1 MNQSVL
7 LNNVLYWPLKMS
19 VSDDIMLS
27 LHFQDQTSL
36 STGLEPFKNSIF
48 DLIKT
53 DKIDLQ

>member
-1 MNQSVL
+1 
-7 LNNVLYWPLKMS
+7 MS

-53 DKIDLQ
+53 DKIVSVEVYVDNKSL